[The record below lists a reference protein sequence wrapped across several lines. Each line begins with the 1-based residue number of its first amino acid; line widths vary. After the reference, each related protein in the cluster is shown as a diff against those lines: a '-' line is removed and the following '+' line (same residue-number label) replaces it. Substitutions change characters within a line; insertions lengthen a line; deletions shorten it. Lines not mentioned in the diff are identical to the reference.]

1 MLSVKEAAAKAA
13 EYFKDF
19 YDSRFGNVML
29 EEVEQHL
36 EADGKY
42 WYITLGYDVPPQDL
56 SELFRSRQGAK
67 PPREYKIFK
76 IDGSTGE
83 VLSMKIR
90 EVAAVE

>member
-19 YDSRFGNVML
+19 YGSRFGNVML

-42 WYITLGYDVPPQDL
+42 WYITLGYDVPPQAL
-56 SELFRSRQGAK
+56 SELFRQGSK
-67 PPREYKIFK
+67 LPREYKIFK